1 MLFTLNRTY
10 LKFEIELIPERPL
23 CRNMATAIT
32 ENLVMYL
39 ILRRDLITEL
49 KWPLGA
55 VITQGAH
62 ASTACMWTYK
72 DDQAV
77 IDYTKDLDRMHKVT
91 LEVANEEALKKV
103 ETKLQE
109 AKVDHKTWIEDN
121 MKVCIAVKP
130 ASREALKPLLRN
142 LKLFK

>member
-1 MLFTLNRTY
+1 
-10 LKFEIELIPERPL
+10 
-23 CRNMATAIT
+23 MAAAAVS

-62 ASTACMWTYK
+62 ASTACMWMFK
-72 DDQAV
+72 EDPAV
-77 IDYTKDLDRMHKVT
+77 LQYTKNLDSMHKVT

-109 AKVDHKTWIEDN
+109 ASVDHKTWVEDD

-130 ASREALKPLLRN
+130 SARETLKPLLRN